1 MKKKKRKNKKTKVDT
16 SDYYTEVFS
25 KGKKLEEISD
35 KEELTTFKKFRESEY
50 FAPSVFAVVVSIIN
64 FTIGIEYA
72 FFFLLACVVVGGF
85 MSLLVAVLVTF
96 DLRVPGEK
104 FILKRE
110 RRFMIFCTILVLII
124 FFGVLFISQIAPFN

>member
-1 MKKKKRKNKKTKVDT
+1 MKKRKNKKPKVDT

-25 KGKKLEEISD
+25 KGKKLEKISD
-35 KEELTTFKKFRESEY
+35 EEKPTLEDKIQDLPQWVPT
-50 FAPSVFAVVVSIIN
+50 SVFAVVLLIVN

-96 DLRVPGEK
+96 DLSVPGEK

-124 FFGVLFISQIAPFN
+124 FFGVLFISQIPPF

>member
-64 FTIGIEYA
+64 FTIGIEYL
-72 FFFLLACVVVGGF
+72 FLFMLAAMCGCAIMAIFIWGAEVFNFGLPGAKNKTVGAIIAGII
-85 MSLLVAVLVTF
+85 
-96 DLRVPGEK
+96 G
-104 FILKRE
+104 
-110 RRFMIFCTILVLII
+110 LII
-124 FFGVLFISQIAPFN
+124 YFLPLILQLIG